1 MANGFEAS
9 LACEGFGG
17 SAAAVVC
24 DLNNGKLG
32 GFLKALSESFSG
44 WKVWEKMPLLVDF
57 GCAVNKPACCFST
70 SAVFAGCG
78 VLKPPVKRL
87 GLLAAG
93 ASDVAGFGVASLS
106 LLCVAPK
113 RLSLGVVAAAGGFAS
128 VANGFALGVSAG
140 AAAVC
145 WEAVTLPN
153 SEGLGVAAGSS
164 GSLIALKGLL
174 AGVAAL
180 SCACDFC

>member
-9 LACEGFGG
+9 LAWVGFGG

-24 DLNNGKLG
+24 DLSDGKLG
-32 GFLKALSESFSG
+32 RFLKALSASFSG
-44 WKVWEKMPLLVDF
+44 WKVCPKMPLLVDF
-57 GCAVNKPACCFST
+57 GCAVNKPACGFSA

-93 ASDVAGFGVASLS
+93 ASDVAVPAGFGVASLS

-113 RLSLGVVAAAGGFAS
+113 RLSLGAPTVDGFAS
-128 VANGFALGVSAG
+128 DANGFALGVSAG

-145 WEAVTLPN
+145 
-153 SEGLGVAAGSS
+153 
-164 GSLIALKGLL
+164 
-174 AGVAAL
+174 
-180 SCACDFC
+180 